1 MYPMINSLS
10 HLHLSAIRFSFSQI
24 MVSASFD
31 FLDNLQSQSILSRY
45 IPIYQQRLN
54 TLSVNYHCCWLDL
67 FAVAPEAPE
76 ILEIDLGFDNMEI
89 HWQALISNRDSPV
102 LDYLAKVKEKDES
115 HGWKNCTQITV
126 QTSSSSL
133 VCVMNDLRSD
143 TVYIVQVG
151 ARNVVGYSQFT
162 EVEVQTKKPAGN
174 SRFHSIPP
182 HFQIFQ
188 NLRWLW
194 IHQRGFFKLCDKLS
208 HYSTIKMGVTE
219 LFF

>member
-1 MYPMINSLS
+1 M
-10 HLHLSAIRFSFSQI
+10 
-24 MVSASFD
+24 
-31 FLDNLQSQSILSRY
+31 
-45 IPIYQQRLN
+45 
-54 TLSVNYHCCWLDL
+54 

-89 HWQALISNRDSPV
+89 HWQASISNRDSPV

-182 HFQIFQ
+182 HFQIVQ
-188 NLRWLW
+188 NLRWL
-194 IHQRGFFKLCDKLS
+194 
-208 HYSTIKMGVTE
+208 
-219 LFF
+219 